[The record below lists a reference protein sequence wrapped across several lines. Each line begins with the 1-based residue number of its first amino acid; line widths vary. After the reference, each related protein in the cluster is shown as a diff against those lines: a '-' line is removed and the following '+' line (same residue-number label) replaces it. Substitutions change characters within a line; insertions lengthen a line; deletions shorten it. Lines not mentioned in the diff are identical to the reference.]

1 MRKVFYVSG
10 TRADFGLMEDT
21 LKKIH
26 SHPELSLSIIVTG
39 MHLLEDYGNTWQ
51 EIKHAGLDIVHK
63 VPVSLSGSSKRDM
76 SLAIGENIIAYTH
89 ILEIEKPDVL
99 LLLGDRGEMLAG
111 AIAAAHLNIPVVHI
125 HGGERSG
132 TIDESIRHAI
142 TKFAHYHLV
151 ATENSRQRLI
161 RMGEMPDNIVVTGA
175 PGLDSIVNLK
185 FVQKELLFNR
195 YELNPNKPLFLVL
208 FHPVV
213 QQIDSLSEQVNNLL
227 SVVLELGQPVLMLMP
242 NSDAGGQEIKREI
255 DKLEDHPNLKLAIHV
270 PRNDFLSLV
279 KYADVLVGNSS
290 SGIIEAASLGT
301 KVLNVGTRQNLRERS
316 ANVVDV
322 GTSQIEIRNG
332 LMQAMSIRGK
342 KWTNVYGDGTASD
355 KIVRFLNDVTLDSAV
370 LEKANAY

>member
-26 SHPELSLSIIVTG
+26 SHPELSLSVIVTG
-39 MHLLEDYGNTWQ
+39 MHLLEDFGNTWQ
-51 EIKHAGLDIVHK
+51 EIENAGLDIVHK
-63 VPVSLSGSSKRDM
+63 VSVSLSESSKRDM

-89 ILEIEKPDVL
+89 ILEIENPDVL

-185 FVQKELLFNR
+185 FAQKELLFSR
-195 YELNPNKPLFLVL
+195 YELNPNKPLFIVL

-213 QQIDSLSEQVNNLL
+213 QQTESLSEQVNNLL
-227 SVVLELGQPVLMLMP
+227 SVVFELGQPVLILMP
-242 NSDAGGQEIKREI
+242 NSDAGSQDIKREI
-255 DKLEDHPNLKLAIHV
+255 DKFEDHPNLKLAIHV

-301 KVLNVGTRQNLRERS
+301 PALNIGTRQNLRERN

-322 GTSQIEIRNG
+322 GTSQTEIRNG
-332 LMQAMSIRGK
+332 LKQAMSIRGK
-342 KWTNVYGDGTASD
+342 KWTNVYGDGRASD
-355 KIVRFLNDVTLDSAV
+355 RIVGFLNDVILDNAI